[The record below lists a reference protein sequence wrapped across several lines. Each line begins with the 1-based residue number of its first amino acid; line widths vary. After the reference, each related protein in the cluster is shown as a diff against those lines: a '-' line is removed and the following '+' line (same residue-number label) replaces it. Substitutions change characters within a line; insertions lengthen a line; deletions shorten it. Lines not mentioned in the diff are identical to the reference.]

1 LLVFVCHYRLSL
13 DAGRQSQAAVAFR
26 GFTHIGEAC
35 RDPDASGPDP
45 RRTIHL
51 IGEST
56 VTHPAAEDTGPIT
69 FTVVTER
76 DGPVIVALAGELDMV
91 SAPAVRERLLSL
103 LRPDASRLVI
113 DMSAVRYA
121 DASGLAALVSTQ
133 RRAVLLGGTLRLAAL
148 RPEVAK
154 VLTVTGLSRNLA
166 AYPTVQAALAGRK
179 LTIRTALRGTSVVAA
194 NTRPAQA
201 QAELG
206 PYGGELRAAV
216 AAVLANADAWRDADP
231 CRRFSPAL
239 RALAQAHAG
248 TSYAAVA
255 QAAQSLLSVLVREP
269 LTYSPAVAA
278 TASRLRGLF
287 SPRPQLAMG

>member
-1 LLVFVCHYRLSL
+1 LTL
-13 DAGRQSQAAVAFR
+13 DV
-26 GFTHIGEAC
+26 
-35 RDPDASGPDP
+35 
-45 RRTIHL
+45 RRTTHL

-56 VTHPAAEDTGPIT
+56 VTQPAAEDTGPIT

-91 SAPAVRERLLSL
+91 SAPAVREQLLSL

-113 DMSAVRYA
+113 DMSAVTYA
-121 DASGLAALVSTQ
+121 DASGLAVLVSTQ

-154 VLTVTGLSRNLA
+154 VMTVTGLSRHLA

-179 LTIRTALRGTSVVAA
+179 LTIRTALRGTSQAA
-194 NTRPAQA
+194 AAAQARPPQA
-201 QAELG
+201 QAEPG

-216 AAVLANADAWRDADP
+216 SALLANADAWRDADP

-239 RALAQAHAG
+239 RVLAQAHAG
-248 TSYAAVA
+248 TSDRAVA

-269 LTYSPAVAA
+269 LIYSPAVAA